1 MVADSFPKR
10 WLRSIHK
17 PKATPGSRFMALD
30 KDVVFVKTV
39 QSLRIENFVPK
50 GSAHKSSSSNG
61 QSSNAEPLPKGS
73 AMYSAARNG
82 DHGFQKS
89 FGLRKTY
96 GGLERSSSGSKELQG
111 TGRFDERSNGMQCL
125 CIGSRRPGSAAGGSG
140 VGIKST
146 SRFS

>member
-17 PKATPGSRFMALD
+17 PKATPNSRFMALD

-39 QSLRIENFVPK
+39 QSLWIENFVPM

-61 QSSNAEPLPKGS
+61 QSSKAEPLPKRS

-82 DHGFQKS
+82 DHG
-89 FGLRKTY
+89 
-96 GGLERSSSGSKELQG
+96 
-111 TGRFDERSNGMQCL
+111 
-125 CIGSRRPGSAAGGSG
+125 
-140 VGIKST
+140 
-146 SRFS
+146 